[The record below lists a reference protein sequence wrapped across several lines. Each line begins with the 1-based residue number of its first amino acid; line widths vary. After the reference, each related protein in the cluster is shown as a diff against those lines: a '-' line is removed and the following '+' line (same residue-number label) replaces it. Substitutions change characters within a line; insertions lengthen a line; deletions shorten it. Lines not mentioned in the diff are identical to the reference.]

1 MQEKIKWYQEVLE
14 LEPGSKVF
22 FPLARL
28 LSDTGQIDAALQT
41 LQHGISRHPE
51 FIEARLYLID
61 MLFRHQRSEQCNAQ
75 VAELTGLFSSYTG
88 FWQAWGAYLAHNSK
102 DTEIS
107 LALSFLAASFQN
119 DKLRLA
125 DIFAQGL
132 QASLQGGEPVS
143 APQNREHAGAACLA
157 PDAAERP
164 EIAVTLDEAS
174 GTCPDSAEVLE
185 QDNAVASP
193 HNAVAFPENTVAS
206 LDDAQESSYDSI
218 ASSENALESLDDA
231 PLSAAS
237 SNSPEAASSP
247 SSEESL
253 PAPVLPPLSELVQSL
268 PPTPVFTLQDEESLT
283 SDLTDDSDDDTEE
296 RFSLRTRSMA
306 EVLAEQGDFKNA
318 LDIYQE
324 LVAQATSPEEQLDLQ
339 HRIST
344 LTARMGTAQNQSAET
359 SVLPDTAPGKHR
371 LLSLLETLAVRFE
384 AHAQG

>member
-28 LSDTGQIDAALQT
+28 LAQTGQIDAALAT
-41 LQHGISRHPE
+41 LQHGLARHPE

-61 MLFRHQRSEQCNAQ
+61 VLYTNDRMPQCNEQ
-75 VAELTGLFSSYTG
+75 VAELNELFSNYAG
-88 FWQAWGAYLAHNSK
+88 FWQAWGAYLAHTSQDK
-102 DTEIS
+102 DIS

-119 DKLRLA
+119 THLRLT

-132 QASLQGGEPVS
+132 QALQKG
-143 APQNREHAGAACLA
+143 
-157 PDAAERP
+157 
-164 EIAVTLDEAS
+164 
-174 GTCPDSAEVLE
+174 GTCGFSVPSERSSDAL
-185 QDNAVASP
+185 
-193 HNAVAFPENTVAS
+193 AFAENTSNCA
-206 LDDAQESSYDSI
+206 
-218 ASSENALESLDDA
+218 ENLSVMPLETTMEKPADA
-231 PLSAAS
+231 PRLSAVEQ
-237 SNSPEAASSP
+237 NVTPT
-247 SSEESL
+247 
-253 PAPVLPPLSELVQSL
+253 VPPLAELVQSL
-268 PPTPVFTLQDEESLT
+268 PTAFSRVEESPT
-283 SDLTDDSDDDTEE
+283 VDAMDDADDNEE

-324 LVAQATSPEEQLDLQ
+324 LATQVATPEEQLDLQ

-344 LTARMGTAQNQSAET
+344 LTARMGTAQTQNTDSPT
-359 SVLPDTAPGKHR
+359 LPETAPGKHR

>member
-28 LSDTGQIDAALQT
+28 LSDTGQTDAALQT

-61 MLFRHQRSEQCNAQ
+61 LLFKHQRTEQCNAQ

-88 FWQAWGAYLAHNSK
+88 FWQAWGAYLAHKGK
-102 DTEIS
+102 DADIS

-132 QASLQGGEPVS
+132 QANLQGASPAPSFQSAEIS
-143 APQNREHAGAACLA
+143 APTEGIEQAGAAC
-157 PDAAERP
+157 P
-164 EIAVTLDEAS
+164 ESATTLDEAVAVCPQ
-174 GTCPDSAEVLE
+174 GTAAYAE
-185 QDNAVASP
+185 DAVASSE
-193 HNAVAFPENTVAS
+193 AVADCP
-206 LDDAQESSYDSI
+206 DD
-218 ASSENALESLDDA
+218 L
-231 PLSAAS
+231 PLPA
-237 SNSPEAASSP
+237 
-247 SSEESL
+247 EEFS
-253 PAPVLPPLSELVQSL
+253 PAPVVPPLSELVQSL
-268 PPTPVFTLQDEESLT
+268 PPTPAFTLQDEESLT
-283 SDLTDDSDDDTEE
+283 PDPADDSDDDSEE

-344 LTARMGTAQNQSAET
+344 LTARMGTAQNQSAEN
-359 SVLPDTAPGKHR
+359 SVQSDTAPGKHR